1 MKVDYKDLERYA
13 EEIMLKGGFD
23 AEEAAFMS
31 KELVLANLVGY
42 DSHGVIRIPQYLD
55 QMKMGKIV
63 PGAKIEIVK
72 ETATT
77 AIVDGHLKFGQMV
90 GYRMADIVME
100 KAKKYGVGVAV
111 SLNAAHAGRV
121 GSYVEYIAKN
131 GFIGFC
137 TASLCYDKPLAPWGA
152 KESRMGT
159 NPISWAVPRKDSF
172 PVFMDGSMTVCAEGK
187 VRTYVQ
193 KGLPVPEGWI
203 MDGEGHDTTDPMALY
218 RDPPGTIYPVGGKNS
233 GGVKG
238 SALAVM
244 ANMFS
249 LALANDDYWSHE
261 KQLTENGIFIMA
273 IDPEAFCGLDAYKA
287 QVLNHSN
294 YIKSA
299 APADGFDKVMMP
311 GEYEHEN
318 YDRLTKE
325 GIELPPDTWN
335 GLVKIAKE
343 LNCEW
348 SKDLEAVET
357 SASFVR
363 Y

>member
-1 MKVDYKDLERYA
+1 MKVNYKDLEKYA
-13 EEIMLKGGFD
+13 EEILLKGGFD
-23 AEEAAFMS
+23 AEEADFMS

-72 ETATT
+72 ETPTT

-90 GYRMADIVME
+90 GFAMADIVMK
-100 KAKKYGVGVAV
+100 KAKEYGMGCAV

-121 GSYVEYIAKN
+121 GSYTEYIAKH
-131 GFIGFC
+131 GFIAFC
-137 TASLCYDKPLAPWGA
+137 TVSLCYDKPLAPWGA

-172 PVFMDGSMTVCAEGK
+172 PVFMDGSMTVVAEGK

-193 KGLPVPEGWI
+193 KGLKCPEGWI
-203 MDGEGHDTTDPMALY
+203 RDGYGHDTTDPMALY
-218 RDPPGTIYPVGGKNS
+218 VDPPGTIYPVGGRNS

-249 LALANDDYWSHE
+249 LALANDNYWTHE
-261 KQLTENGIFIMA
+261 KQLTENGIFLMA
-273 IDPEAFCGLDAYKA
+273 IDPDAFFGREVYEA
-287 QVLNHSN
+287 QVLNHSD

-299 APADGFDKVMMP
+299 APEDGVEKVMMP

-318 YDRLTKE
+318 YERNVRD

-335 GLVKIAKE
+335 GLIAIAKE
-343 LNCEW
+343 LGCEW
-348 SKDLEAVET
+348 SKDLEAAET
-357 SASFVR
+357 TASFVR

>member
-1 MKVDYKDLERYA
+1 MRVNYKDLEKYS
-13 EEIMLKGGFD
+13 EEILLKGGFD
-23 AEEAAFMS
+23 AEESAFMA
-31 KELVLANLVGY
+31 KELVMANLVGY

-72 ETATT
+72 ETPTT

-90 GYRMADIVME
+90 GYAMADIVMK
-100 KAKKYGVGVAV
+100 KAKQYGMGCAV

-121 GSYVEYIAKN
+121 GSYTEYIAKQ
-131 GFIGFC
+131 GFIAFC
-137 TASLCYDKPLAPWGA
+137 TVSLCYDKPLAPWGA
-152 KESRMGT
+152 KESKMGT
-159 NPISWAVPRKDSF
+159 NPISWAVPRKGSF
-172 PVFMDGSMTVCAEGK
+172 PVFMDGSMTVVAEGK

-193 KGLPVPEGWI
+193 KGLKCPEGWI

-238 SALAVM
+238 SALSVM

-249 LALANDDYWSHE
+249 LALANDDYWSHD
-261 KQLTENGIFIMA
+261 KQLAENGIFLMA
-273 IDPEAFCGLDAYKA
+273 IDPDAFFGREAYEA
-287 QVLNHSN
+287 QVLNHSD

-299 APADGFDKVMMP
+299 KPADGFDKVMMP
-311 GEYEHEN
+311 GEYEHDN
-318 YDRLTKE
+318 YERLTRE
-325 GIELPPDTWN
+325 GIDLPPDTWN
-335 GLVKIAKE
+335 GLIAIAKE
-343 LNCEW
+343 LGCEW
-348 SKDLEAVET
+348 SKDLEAAET
-357 SASFVR
+357 TASFVR